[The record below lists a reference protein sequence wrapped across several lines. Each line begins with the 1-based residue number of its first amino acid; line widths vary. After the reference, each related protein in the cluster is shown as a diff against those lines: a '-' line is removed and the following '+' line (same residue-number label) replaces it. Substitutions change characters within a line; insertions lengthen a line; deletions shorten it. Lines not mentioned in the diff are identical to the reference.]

1 MSINIWGR
9 YKRNKPEIIDTAESM
24 KDAVYMV
31 GEYRLAYGQDWLVWH
46 GRRKDGEGE
55 KEGDLQL
62 RRDGDLLRIHEHLQL
77 RR

>member
-9 YKRNKPEIIDTAESM
+9 YKKAAPEIIDTAESM

-31 GEYRLAYGQDWLVWH
+31 GEYRSAYGRDWIVWH

-55 KEGDLQL
+55 KDGDLQL

>member
-1 MSINIWGR
+1 MSINIWGK
-9 YKRNKPEIIDTAESM
+9 YKKAAPEIIDTAESM
-24 KDAVYMV
+24 KDAEHLV
-31 GEYRLAYGQDWLVWH
+31 GEYRIAYGRDWLVWY

-77 RR
+77 WR